1 MTRPLD
7 DVTAMIAQAR
17 SLGPDETLA
26 LRRAVWPD
34 GKISAQ
40 EAGILFALNRVS
52 SAPSREWVDFFVE
65 AITAYLVE
73 QADPRG
79 YVSDENA
86 AWLMQ
91 AIDQDGK
98 VDTLAELELVV
109 KVIERAE
116 NVPDS
121 LKAYA
126 LDQIRHAVLHGQGP
140 TRCGDALQPG
150 SIGTAEV
157 RLLRRVLYAAG
168 GAAPAHINR
177 AEAELLFEIKDATL
191 AGQNAPE
198 WQTLFVQALS
208 LHLMTNQRFRAL
220 TRQDAQRLHAFM
232 ADTSAGIGSFFGRMA
247 GSLADRTPLGAAS
260 SPAAEPE
267 PAPEDGLTASE
278 QDWLQAMVG
287 GDGKLDPLER
297 ALLKALAEA

>member
-126 LDQIRHAVLHGQGP
+126 LDQIRRAVLHGQGP
-140 TRCGDALQPG
+140 TRSGDALQPG

-157 RLLRRVLYAAG
+157 RLLRRVLYATG

-247 GSLADRTPLGAAS
+247 GSLADGTPLGAVS
-260 SPAAEPE
+260 SPDAEPE
-267 PAPEDGLTASE
+267 PAPADGLTASE

>member
-7 DVTAMIAQAR
+7 DVTAMIAQTRA
-17 SLGPDETLA
+17 LGPAETLA

-34 GKISAQ
+34 GNISAQ
-40 EAGILFALNRVS
+40 EAGILFELNRTS
-52 SAPSREWVDFFVE
+52 NAPSAEWVDFFVE
-65 AITAYLVE
+65 AVTAYLVE
-73 QADPRG
+73 QAEPRG
-79 YVSDENA
+79 YVSEENA
-86 AWLMQ
+86 AWLMH
-91 AIDQDGK
+91 AIDHDGRI
-98 VDTLAELELVV
+98 DTLAELELLV

-126 LDQIRHAVLHGQGP
+126 LEQIRHAVLHGEGP
-140 TRCGDALQPG
+140 TRCGNGLQPG
-150 SIGTAEV
+150 TIGTSEV

-168 GAAPAHINR
+168 GDAPAHISR
-177 AEAELLFEIKDATL
+177 AEAELLFELKDATL
-191 AGQNAPE
+191 AGANAPE
-198 WQTLFVQALS
+198 WQTLFVQAIS

-247 GSLADRTPLGAAS
+247 GSLGS
-260 SPAAEPE
+260 IPAEAPATDPE

-278 QDWLQAMVG
+278 QEWLQAMVS

-297 ALLKALAEA
+297 ALLKALAEG

>member
-1 MTRPLD
+1 MTIPLHD
-7 DVTAMIAQAR
+7 ITAMIAQTRA
-17 SLGPDETLA
+17 LGPDETLA

-40 EAGILFALNRVS
+40 EACILFELNRTS
-52 SAPSREWVDFFVE
+52 NAPSAEWVDFFVE

-73 QADPRG
+73 QAEPRG

-91 AIDQDGK
+91 AIDHDGRI
-98 VDTLAELELVV
+98 DTLAELELLI

-126 LDQIRHAVLHGQGP
+126 LEQIRHAVLHGEGP
-140 TRCGDALQPG
+140 TRCGNGLQPG
-150 SIGTAEV
+150 TIGTSEV

-168 GAAPAHINR
+168 GDAPAHISR

-191 AGQNAPE
+191 EGANAPE
-198 WQTLFVQALS
+198 WQTLFVQAIS

-232 ADTSAGIGSFFGRMA
+232 ADTSSGIGSFFGRMA
-247 GSLADRTPLGAAS
+247 GSLGDRTPLTAAVS
-260 SPAAEPE
+260 EPE

-278 QDWLQAMVG
+278 QDWLQAKVS
-287 GDGKLDPLER
+287 GDGKLDQLER
-297 ALLKALAEA
+297 ALLKALAEG

>member
-1 MTRPLD
+1 MTRPLE

-17 SLGPDETLA
+17 NLGADETMA

-34 GKISAQ
+34 GRISAQ
-40 EAGILFALNRVS
+40 EAGILFELNRVS
-52 SAPSREWVDFFVE
+52 SAPSHEWVDFFVE

-73 QADPRG
+73 QAEPRG

-91 AIDQDGK
+91 AIDHDGK
-98 VDTLAELELVV
+98 VDTLAELELLV

-121 LKAYA
+121 LKTYA
-126 LDQIRHAVLHGQGP
+126 LEQIRHAVLHGEGP
-140 TRCGDALQPG
+140 TRCGTGIKPG

-177 AEAELLFEIKDATL
+177 AEAELLFAIKDATL
-191 AGQNAPE
+191 DGQNAPE
-198 WQTLFVQALS
+198 WQTLFVQAIS
-208 LHLMTNQRFRAL
+208 LHLLTDQRFRAL
-220 TRQDAQRLHAFM
+220 SRQDAARLHAFM
-232 ADTSAGIGSFFGRMA
+232 QDTSPSIGGFLGRVA
-247 GSLADRTPLGAAS
+247 SALVSGA
-260 SPAAEPE
+260 PIELLPEREPE
-267 PAPEDGLTASE
+267 PAAAHEAPLSKRE
-278 QDWLQAMVG
+278 QDWVQAMVD

-297 ALLKALAEA
+297 ALLKALAQG

>member
-7 DVTAMIAQAR
+7 DVTAMIARAR

-220 TRQDAQRLHAFM
+220 TRQDAQRLHAFV

-260 SPAAEPE
+260 SPTADPE

>member
-73 QADPRG
+73 QADPGG

-278 QDWLQAMVG
+278 QDWLQAMVD

>member
-1 MTRPLD
+1 MTLPLD
-7 DVTAMIAQAR
+7 DVTAMIAQTRA
-17 SLGPDETLA
+17 LGPDETLA

-34 GKISAQ
+34 GEISAQ
-40 EAGILFALNRVS
+40 EAGILFELNRTS
-52 SAPSREWVDFFVE
+52 SAPSPEWVDFFVE
-65 AITAYLVE
+65 AITAYVVE
-73 QADPRG
+73 QAEPRG
-79 YVSDENA
+79 YVSDDNA
-86 AWLMQ
+86 AWLMR
-91 AIDQDGK
+91 AIDHDGH
-98 VDTLAELELVV
+98 VDTLAELELLV

-126 LDQIRHAVLHGQGP
+126 LAQIRHAVLHGDGP
-140 TRCGDALQPG
+140 TRSGTGLQPG
-150 SIGTAEV
+150 TIGTSEV

-168 GAAPAHINR
+168 GDAPAHISR

-191 AGQNAPE
+191 AGANAPE
-198 WQTLFVQALS
+198 WQTLFVQAIS

-232 ADTSAGIGSFFGRMA
+232 ADASSGIGSFFGRMT
-247 GSLADRTPLGAAS
+247 GSIGDRAT
-260 SPAAEPE
+260 SPAADQMG

-278 QDWLQAMVG
+278 QDWLQAKVS

-297 ALLKALAEA
+297 ALLKALAEG